1 LNIEKLL
8 ISSKIKDGFME
19 KQLIK
24 DLFSGLIGELTHLHP
39 KRAVEG
45 LTPAIARKKPMN
57 LDHSCWD
64 LLHHT
69 VFWQD
74 ILLKNLEG
82 EFMNWYPPHDKNW
95 PSDVYL
101 SYDDN
106 FSGFLEKFIKNLEI
120 AAAKLKNINL
130 MDRIKIGAPLLPDAT
145 YFRILLVFLQHTSY
159 HLGQL
164 VITRKLL
171 GDWKEG

>member
-1 LNIEKLL
+1 
-8 ISSKIKDGFME
+8 ME

-24 DLFSGLIGELTHLHP
+24 DLTSGLIGELTHLHP

-45 LTPAIARKKPMN
+45 LIPTIARKKPKN

-95 PSDVYL
+95 PSDEYL
-101 SYDDN
+101 SNDDN
-106 FSGFLEKFIKNLEI
+106 FSGLLDKFNKNLEI
-120 AAAKLKNINL
+120 AATKLENINL
-130 MDRIKIGAPLLPDAT
+130 MDRINFRPPLPPDAT

-164 VITRKLL
+164 VTTRKLL
-171 GDWKEG
+171 GDWKGD

>member
-1 LNIEKLL
+1 
-8 ISSKIKDGFME
+8 ME
-19 KQLIK
+19 KQLLK
-24 DLFSGLIGELTHLHP
+24 DISSGLIGGLTHLHP
-39 KRAVEG
+39 KKAVEG
-45 LTPAIARKKPMN
+45 LTPAIARKKPKN

-82 EFMNWYPPHDKNW
+82 KIVDWYPPHDKNW
-95 PSDVYL
+95 PSNEYL
-101 SYDDN
+101 SKDDN
-106 FSGFLEKFIKNLEI
+106 FLGLLEKFNNNLEK
-120 AAAKLKNINL
+120 AAEKLKNINL
-130 MDRIKIGAPLLPDAT
+130 MKRIEIGPPLPPDAS

-164 VITRKLL
+164 VTTRKLL
-171 GDWKEG
+171 GDWKGD

>member
-1 LNIEKLL
+1 
-8 ISSKIKDGFME
+8 ME
-19 KQLIK
+19 KQLKK
-24 DLFSGLIGELTHLHP
+24 DISSGIIGELTHLHP
-39 KRAVEG
+39 KKGVEG
-45 LTPAIARKKPMN
+45 LTPAIARKKPKN

-82 EFMNWYPPHDKNW
+82 EFVNWFQSHDKNW
-95 PSDVYL
+95 PTEDDL
-101 SYDDN
+101 SNDDN
-106 FSGFLEKFIKNLEI
+106 FSGLIDKFNINLEKVAIKI
-120 AAAKLKNINL
+120 KNINL
-130 MDRIKIGAPLLPDAT
+130 MDRIEIGAPPVAT

-164 VITRKLL
+164 VLMKKCMT
-171 GDWKEG
+171 

>member
-1 LNIEKLL
+1 
-8 ISSKIKDGFME
+8 ME
-19 KQLIK
+19 KQLLK
-24 DLFSGLIGELTHLHP
+24 DISSGIIGELTHLHP
-39 KRAVEG
+39 KKAVKG
-45 LTPAIARKKPMN
+45 LTPAVARKKPKN

-82 EFMNWYPPHDKNW
+82 EFVDWYPPHNKNW
-95 PSDVYL
+95 PSDEYL
-101 SYDDN
+101 GNDDN
-106 FSGFLEKFIKNLEI
+106 FWGLLDKFNKNLEI
-120 AAAKLKNINL
+120 ATDKLKNIKL
-130 MDRIKIGAPLLPDAT
+130 MDTVKIGAPLPPEAT

-164 VITRKLL
+164 VYTRKLL
-171 GDWKEG
+171 GDWKSD

>member
-1 LNIEKLL
+1 
-8 ISSKIKDGFME
+8 ME

-24 DLFSGLIGELTHLHP
+24 DLSSGIIGEMTHLNP
-39 KRAVEG
+39 KKAVAG
-45 LTPAIARKKPMN
+45 LSLVVARKKPEN

-82 EFMNWYPPHDKNW
+82 EFVNWYPPHDKNW
-95 PSDVYL
+95 PSDEYL
-101 SYDDN
+101 SDDDN
-106 FSGFLEKFIKNLEI
+106 FLGLVEKFNKNLEI
-120 AAAKLKNINL
+120 ATEKLKNLNL
-130 MDRIKIGAPLLPDAT
+130 MDRVKIGAPLPPDAT

-164 VITRKLL
+164 VYTRKIL
-171 GDWKEG
+171 GDWK

>member
-1 LNIEKLL
+1 
-8 ISSKIKDGFME
+8 ME

-24 DLFSGLIGELTHLHP
+24 DLASGLIGELTHLHP

-45 LTPAIARKKPMN
+45 LTPAIARKKPTN

-82 EFMNWYPPHDKNW
+82 EFMNWYPPHEKNW
-95 PSDVYL
+95 PSKEYL
-101 SYDDN
+101 SNDDN
-106 FSGFLEKFIKNLEI
+106 FSGLIDKFNMNLEI
-120 AAAKLKNINL
+120 AVKKLENIDL
-130 MDRIKIGAPLLPDAT
+130 VDRIKIGAPLSPDAT

-164 VITRKLL
+164 VTTRKLL
-171 GDWKEG
+171 GDWKRD